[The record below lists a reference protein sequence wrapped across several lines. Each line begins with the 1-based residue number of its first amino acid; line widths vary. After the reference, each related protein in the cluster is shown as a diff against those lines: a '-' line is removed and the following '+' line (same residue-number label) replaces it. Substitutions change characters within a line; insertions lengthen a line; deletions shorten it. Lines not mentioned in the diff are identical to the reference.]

1 MSVQDDIVH
10 VSVRGGEL
18 AGTLVSPRPRLPG
31 VLMVHGWGGS
41 QEQYLTGAREL
52 AALGCV
58 CLTFD
63 LSGHVATRNLRETVT
78 REDNLGDVL
87 AAYDFLLEH
96 PMVDPARIAVV
107 GSSYGGYLAV
117 LLTRHRAVHWLGLRA
132 PALYRDS
139 DWDVPK
145 RDLTALQNL
154 AEYRRHPHGPEENE
168 ALRAASTFL
177 GDVLLVESE
186 RDRIVP
192 APVLA
197 SYRAAFAHTS
207 SLTYRMI
214 RGADHALGTP
224 ASQQAYA
231 SLLTQWLEEM
241 MLGARGHLRARIM
254 RGRGGSAPA
263 ATMPQH

>member
-18 AGTLVSPRPRLPG
+18 AGTLVSPRPSLPG

-52 AALGCV
+52 AALGCI

-63 LSGHVATRNLRETVT
+63 LSGHVATRSLRESVT
-78 REDNLGDVL
+78 REDNLDDVL

-96 PMVDPARIAVV
+96 PAVDPARVAVV

-117 LLTRHRAVHWLGLRA
+117 LLTQYRPVHWLGLRA

-139 DWDVPK
+139 DWNAPK
-145 RDLTALQNL
+145 RKLAVLQNL
-154 AEYRRHPHGPEENE
+154 AEYRRHRHEPEENQ
-168 ALRAASTFL
+168 ALRAANTFL

-186 RDRIVP
+186 DDRIVP

-197 SYRAAFAHTS
+197 SYRSAFAHTS
-207 SLTYRMI
+207 SLTYRVI
-214 RGADHALGTP
+214 RGADHALSSP
-224 ASQQAYA
+224 LSQQAYA

-241 MLGARGHLRARIM
+241 ILGARGHMRARIL
-254 RGRGGSAPA
+254 RGRGGPVPSA
-263 ATMPQH
+263 MPQH

>member
-1 MSVQDDIVH
+1 MSVQDDVVH
-10 VSVRGGEL
+10 LSVRGGEL
-18 AGTLVSPRPRLPG
+18 AGTLVAPRPNMPG

-41 QEQYLTGAREL
+41 QEQYRAGAREL

-87 AAYDFLLEH
+87 AAYDFLLSH
-96 PMVDPARIAVV
+96 PAVDASRMAVI

-117 LLTRHRAVHWLGLRA
+117 LATRRRPVHWLGLRA

-139 DWDVPK
+139 DWNVPK
-145 RDLTALQNL
+145 KDLAALQHL
-154 AEYRRHPHGPEENE
+154 AGYRRHRHTPEDSD
-168 ALRAASTFL
+168 ALLACSEFK

-186 RDRIVP
+186 HDRIVP

-197 SYRAAFAHTS
+197 SYRAAFTGVS
-207 SLTYRMI
+207 SLTYRVI
-214 RGADHALGTP
+214 RGADHALSTP
-224 ASQQAYA
+224 QNRQAYA
-231 SLLTQWLEEM
+231 SLLMPWLEEM
-241 MLGARGHLRARIM
+241 LLGARGHRR
-254 RGRGGSAPA
+254 
-263 ATMPQH
+263 